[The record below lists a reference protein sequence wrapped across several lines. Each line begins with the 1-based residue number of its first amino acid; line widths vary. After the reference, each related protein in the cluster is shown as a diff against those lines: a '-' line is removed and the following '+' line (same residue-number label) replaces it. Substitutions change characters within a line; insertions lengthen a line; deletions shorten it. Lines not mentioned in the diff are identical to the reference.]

1 VFAELDSARR
11 QALADVAASAEQ
23 VLVTAAVHEDIPQDW
38 DARKVE
44 IVMNDD
50 ETGRISE
57 VRAMNVRAE
66 DE

>member
-1 VFAELDSARR
+1 
-11 QALADVAASAEQ
+11 
-23 VLVTAAVHEDIPQDW
+23 VLVTAAVPEDVPQDW